1 MLSFVAYRKSVSSIT
16 THYLALPEAPSGE
29 QAAQELATLPDG
41 RTVVV
46 LFDGYTLPATQPPEI
61 AATIEHLPSPLPD
74 DLKAQVKAASPHV
87 ALTYSR
93 TQDLIR
99 SKYSADDEAYYAR
112 IGVGVALGVYTF
124 EPGEQAELMEF
135 AAFVEAARTWG
146 RGERAKWG
154 L

>member
-46 LFDGYTLPATQPPEI
+46 LFDGYTLPATQPAEI
-61 AATIEHLPSPLPD
+61 AASIEHLPSPLPD
-74 DLKAQVKAASPHV
+74 DIKAQVKAASPHV

-93 TQDLIR
+93 TQEMIR

-112 IGVGVALGVYTF
+112 IGVGVALGAYTF
-124 EPGEQAELMEF
+124 EPGEQDELLAF
-135 AAFVEAARTWG
+135 GAFVETARTWG
-146 RGERAKWG
+146 RAERAKLG